1 MGQLDLWMKRV
12 LKTLAPKNFHS
23 RSFQAFFRNSQW
35 VSRVLSSREE
45 KGLIPN
51 LRKKILENG
60 RKPERKAIQRGTEN
74 ACRGETKDRDKRT
87 TEERQI
93 ERSQTINRL
102 GREIFIFIL
111 SLASSTAL
119 LLLIQPITAGHQVVV
134 LPSSRKF
141 GNDRDTLIHI
151 AWVKKEWWNP
161 PCRSK
166 WISFFS
172 FYS

>member
-23 RSFQAFFRNSQW
+23 RSFQALFRNSQW

-74 ACRGETKDRDKRT
+74 ACRGETKDRGQKNNRRETNGKKPNYKPPRKRNIYIYIIP
-87 TEERQI
+87 RF
-93 ERSQTINRL
+93 L
-102 GREIFIFIL
+102 Y
-111 SLASSTAL
+111 SSSSFNIAY
-119 LLLIQPITAGHQVVV
+119 ITAGHQVVV

-141 GNDRDTLIHI
+141 GNDRDTLIHF
-151 AWVKKEWWNP
+151 AWVKKEW
-161 PCRSK
+161 
-166 WISFFS
+166 
-172 FYS
+172 